1 MNISAVVFDTGDS
14 TALFTKLTIRLIF
27 MRSLCGV
34 TRRDRLR
41 NIDLRT
47 QLGEISIV
55 EEIEQHQKKWKER
68 VLGCHLQDIH
78 GKHYFIDRLDGEIW
92 VDRI

>member
-1 MNISAVVFDTGDS
+1 MT
-14 TALFTKLTIRLIF
+14 F

-47 QLGEISIV
+47 QLGEINIV
-55 EEIEQHQKKWKER
+55 EEIEQYQNKWNEH
-68 VLGCHLQDIH
+68 VLGMPPPRYPRQRRDLGRPRMRWSDQ
-78 GKHYFIDRLDGEIW
+78 F
-92 VDRI
+92 